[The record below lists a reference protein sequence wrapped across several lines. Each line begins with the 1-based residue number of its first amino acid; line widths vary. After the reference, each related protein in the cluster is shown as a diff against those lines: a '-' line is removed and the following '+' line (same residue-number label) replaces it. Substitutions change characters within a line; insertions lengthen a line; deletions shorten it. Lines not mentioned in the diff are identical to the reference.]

1 MEQHDLSKIQKL
13 QEKGKSDKIIKYL
26 SSSDDTVVVAALEA
40 LSRIKDEDSVNSIAH
55 MIDNPDTKIRIEAAK
70 ALGSIGTEYAKTYL
84 LHRLNAEQDDTVKEA
99 IKEALHTLA
108 EHHSFALLVVFLLIH
123 FPSYW
128 RPGHSG
134 RLFLRNL
141 KKSCDGFCLKPW
153 RITIYNR
160 TVREKSSFV
169 VMEVV

>member
-40 LSRIKDEDSVNSIAH
+40 LSRIKDEDSAH
-55 MIDNPDTKIRIEAAK
+55 MIDNPDPKIRVEAAK

-84 LHRLNAEQDDTVKEA
+84 LHRLNEEQDETVKTA

-108 EHHSFALLVVFLLIH
+108 EHH
-123 FPSYW
+123 
-128 RPGHSG
+128 
-134 RLFLRNL
+134 
-141 KKSCDGFCLKPW
+141 
-153 RITIYNR
+153 
-160 TVREKSSFV
+160 
-169 VMEVV
+169 

>member
-1 MEQHDLSKIQKL
+1 MEHHDLSKIQKL

-55 MIDNPDTKIRIEAAK
+55 MIDNPDPKIRVEAAK

-84 LHRLNAEQDDTVKEA
+84 LHRLNEEQDETVKTA

-108 EHHSFALLVVFLLIH
+108 EHH
-123 FPSYW
+123 
-128 RPGHSG
+128 
-134 RLFLRNL
+134 
-141 KKSCDGFCLKPW
+141 
-153 RITIYNR
+153 
-160 TVREKSSFV
+160 
-169 VMEVV
+169 

>member
-40 LSRIKDEDSVNSIAH
+40 LSRIKDEDSVNH
-55 MIDNPDTKIRIEAAK
+55 MIDNPDPKIRVEAAK

-84 LHRLNAEQDDTVKEA
+84 LHRLNEEQDETVKTA

-108 EHHSFALLVVFLLIH
+108 EHH
-123 FPSYW
+123 
-128 RPGHSG
+128 
-134 RLFLRNL
+134 
-141 KKSCDGFCLKPW
+141 
-153 RITIYNR
+153 
-160 TVREKSSFV
+160 
-169 VMEVV
+169 

>member
-26 SSSDDTVVVAALEA
+26 SSVVVAALEA

-55 MIDNPDTKIRIEAAK
+55 MIDNPDPKIRVEAAK

-84 LHRLNAEQDDTVKEA
+84 LHRLNEEQDETVKTA

-108 EHHSFALLVVFLLIH
+108 EHH
-123 FPSYW
+123 
-128 RPGHSG
+128 
-134 RLFLRNL
+134 
-141 KKSCDGFCLKPW
+141 
-153 RITIYNR
+153 
-160 TVREKSSFV
+160 
-169 VMEVV
+169 

>member
-40 LSRIKDEDSVNSIAH
+40 LSKDEDSVNSIAH
-55 MIDNPDTKIRIEAAK
+55 MIDNPDAKIRIEAAK

-84 LHRLNAEQDDTVKEA
+84 LHRLNAEQDDTVKEG

-108 EHHSFALLVVFLLIH
+108 EHH
-123 FPSYW
+123 
-128 RPGHSG
+128 
-134 RLFLRNL
+134 
-141 KKSCDGFCLKPW
+141 
-153 RITIYNR
+153 
-160 TVREKSSFV
+160 
-169 VMEVV
+169 

>member
-84 LHRLNAEQDDTVKEA
+84 LHRL
-99 IKEALHTLA
+99 
-108 EHHSFALLVVFLLIH
+108 LIH

-134 RLFLRNL
+134 RLFLPFLFCEIWKNL
-141 KKSCDGFCLKPW
+141 AMGSA
-153 RITIYNR
+153 
-160 TVREKSSFV
+160 
-169 VMEVV
+169 

>member
-26 SSSDDTVVVAALEA
+26 SSSDDTVGAALEA

-55 MIDNPDTKIRIEAAK
+55 MIDNPDTKIRVEAAK

-84 LHRLNAEQDDTVKEA
+84 LHRLNAEQDETVKTA

-108 EHHSFALLVVFLLIH
+108 EHH
-123 FPSYW
+123 
-128 RPGHSG
+128 
-134 RLFLRNL
+134 
-141 KKSCDGFCLKPW
+141 
-153 RITIYNR
+153 
-160 TVREKSSFV
+160 
-169 VMEVV
+169 

>member
-26 SSSDDTVVVAALEA
+26 SSTVVVAALEA

-84 LHRLNAEQDDTVKEA
+84 LHRLNAEQDETVKTA

-108 EHHSFALLVVFLLIH
+108 EHH
-123 FPSYW
+123 
-128 RPGHSG
+128 
-134 RLFLRNL
+134 
-141 KKSCDGFCLKPW
+141 
-153 RITIYNR
+153 
-160 TVREKSSFV
+160 
-169 VMEVV
+169 

>member
-84 LHRLNAEQDDTVKEA
+84 LHRLNAEQDETVKAA
-99 IKEALHTLA
+99 IKEALHTRQSIINLICFTRSFSTYTFSLLLA
-108 EHHSFALLVVFLLIH
+108 SGSFRAPFFTFFI
-123 FPSYW
+123 
-128 RPGHSG
+128 
-134 RLFLRNL
+134 LRNL
-141 KKSCDGFCLKPW
+141 EKSCDGFCLKL
-153 RITIYNR
+153 
-160 TVREKSSFV
+160 
-169 VMEVV
+169 

>member
-55 MIDNPDTKIRIEAAK
+55 MIDNPDTKIRVEAAK
-70 ALGSIGTEYAKTYL
+70 ALGSIGTEYTFSL
-84 LHRLNAEQDDTVKEA
+84 L
-99 IKEALHTLA
+99 LA
-108 EHHSFALLVVFLLIH
+108 SGSFRAPFFTFFI
-123 FPSYW
+123 
-128 RPGHSG
+128 
-134 RLFLRNL
+134 LRNL
-141 KKSCDGFCLKPW
+141 EKSCDGFCLKLR
-153 RITIYNR
+153 RISIYNR

>member
-55 MIDNPDTKIRIEAAK
+55 MIDNPDTKIEAAK

-84 LHRLNAEQDDTVKEA
+84 LHRLNAEQDETVKTA

-108 EHHSFALLVVFLLIH
+108 EHH
-123 FPSYW
+123 
-128 RPGHSG
+128 
-134 RLFLRNL
+134 
-141 KKSCDGFCLKPW
+141 
-153 RITIYNR
+153 
-160 TVREKSSFV
+160 
-169 VMEVV
+169 

>member
-26 SSSDDTVVVAALEA
+26 SSSDDTVVVA

-55 MIDNPDTKIRIEAAK
+55 MIDNPDTKIRVEAAK

-84 LHRLNAEQDDTVKEA
+84 LHRLNAEQDETVKTA

-108 EHHSFALLVVFLLIH
+108 EHH
-123 FPSYW
+123 
-128 RPGHSG
+128 
-134 RLFLRNL
+134 
-141 KKSCDGFCLKPW
+141 
-153 RITIYNR
+153 
-160 TVREKSSFV
+160 
-169 VMEVV
+169 

>member
-55 MIDNPDTKIRIEAAK
+55 MIDNPDTKIRVFR
-70 ALGSIGTEYAKTYL
+70 STEYAKTYL
-84 LHRLNAEQDDTVKEA
+84 LHRLNAEQDETVKTA

-108 EHHSFALLVVFLLIH
+108 EHH
-123 FPSYW
+123 
-128 RPGHSG
+128 
-134 RLFLRNL
+134 
-141 KKSCDGFCLKPW
+141 
-153 RITIYNR
+153 
-160 TVREKSSFV
+160 
-169 VMEVV
+169 

>member
-55 MIDNPDTKIRIEAAK
+55 MIDNPDTKIRVEAAK
-70 ALGSIGTEYAKTYL
+70 ALGSIGAKTYL
-84 LHRLNAEQDDTVKEA
+84 LHRLNEEQDETVKTA

-108 EHHSFALLVVFLLIH
+108 EHH
-123 FPSYW
+123 
-128 RPGHSG
+128 
-134 RLFLRNL
+134 
-141 KKSCDGFCLKPW
+141 
-153 RITIYNR
+153 
-160 TVREKSSFV
+160 
-169 VMEVV
+169 

>member
-1 MEQHDLSKIQKL
+1 MNSWRDNVRKVEPYTPGEQPKEEGVIKL
-13 QEKGKSDKIIKYL
+13 NTNENPYPPSDKIIKYL

-84 LHRLNAEQDDTVKEA
+84 LHRLNAEQEETVKAA

-108 EHHSFALLVVFLLIH
+108 EHH
-123 FPSYW
+123 
-128 RPGHSG
+128 
-134 RLFLRNL
+134 
-141 KKSCDGFCLKPW
+141 
-153 RITIYNR
+153 
-160 TVREKSSFV
+160 
-169 VMEVV
+169 

>member
-40 LSRIKDEDSVNSIAH
+40 LSRIKDEDSV
-55 MIDNPDTKIRIEAAK
+55 EAAK

-84 LHRLNAEQDDTVKEA
+84 LHRLNAEQDETVKTA

-108 EHHSFALLVVFLLIH
+108 EHH
-123 FPSYW
+123 
-128 RPGHSG
+128 
-134 RLFLRNL
+134 
-141 KKSCDGFCLKPW
+141 
-153 RITIYNR
+153 
-160 TVREKSSFV
+160 
-169 VMEVV
+169 